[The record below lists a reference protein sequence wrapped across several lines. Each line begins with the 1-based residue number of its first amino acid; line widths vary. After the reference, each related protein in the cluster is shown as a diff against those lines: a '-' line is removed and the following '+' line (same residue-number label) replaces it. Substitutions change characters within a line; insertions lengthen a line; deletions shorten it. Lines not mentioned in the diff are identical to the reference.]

1 MPRPADS
8 PILMAFL
15 RALTLLG
22 LTESIFYRLLPG
34 PSASSAPDLLRRMHA
49 SLSFAGSLTFFPA
62 FFFVVMALLVV
73 ASRSLRMRFW
83 PPGLNGFLSLCFL
96 GVAILGFSAVATAR
110 GPLFAIAFTAL
121 SVVTLLLMAM
131 HAYSVTA
138 SAWEKAFAVAYG
150 AAMVCSALAT
160 IIQFAADMPGEGLS
174 RGTAGRFAGL
184 SGPALSAGTLFLSSA
199 GAAAFMAFHEVRRSD
214 AGAGARQT
222 IAMVLSIAPALAFA
236 AGCLVAPPELALI
249 GPDPAPISVLLLSCA
264 LFFGLLTALTVLMGG
279 RTKGR
284 GYGLLMLVL
293 AGFPL
298 RIAYQDMLMVLGAA
312 LVFAPDPAREPAPGV
327 ITVDLPAGLS

>member
-1 MPRPADS
+1 
-8 PILMAFL
+8 MAFL

-22 LTESIFYRLLPG
+22 LTESIFYRLLPDPGAG
-34 PSASSAPDLLRRMHA
+34 PAPDLLRRMHA

-73 ASRSLRMRFW
+73 ASRSLRLRFW
-83 PPGLNGFLSLCFL
+83 PPGLNGVLTLCLL
-96 GVAILGFSAVATAR
+96 GVAILGFSAVATSR
-110 GPLFAIAFTAL
+110 GPVFAIAFTAL

-131 HAYSVTA
+131 HAYSATA
-138 SAWEKAFAVAYG
+138 SGWEKVFAVAYG

-160 IIQFAADMPGEGLS
+160 VLRFAADMPKEGLA
-174 RGTAGRFAGL
+174 RGTVDRFAGL
-184 SGPALSAGTLFLSSA
+184 SEPGLSAGTLFLSAA
-199 GAAAFMAFHEVRRSD
+199 GAAAFMAFHEVRRSEV
-214 AGAGARQT
+214 GAGARR
-222 IAMVLSIAPALAFA
+222 IAAMVLSIAPSLAFA

-264 LFFGLLTALTVLMGG
+264 LFFGLLAALTALMGE
-279 RTKGR
+279 RSKGR
-284 GYGLLMLVL
+284 GYGLLLLVL

-312 LVFAPDPAREPAPGV
+312 LVFAPDAACEPAARPV
-327 ITVDLPAGLS
+327 PVDLPAGLS